1 MSVAPNPHAN
11 RRVAFAMVGVVA
23 VMVGM
28 AYAAVPLYRIF
39 CQVTGYGGTTGQAA
53 SAPTQ
58 IGDRVITVRFDANTA
73 GTDMPW
79 RFEPVVPSMSVRVG
93 EEHLAFYRARN
104 PSQIAITGTAT
115 FNVTPHL
122 AGAYFR
128 KIACFCFSEQR
139 LEAGESV
146 DMPVSFF
153 VDPDIV
159 NDPNLRELKTITLSY
174 TFFKSKKEES
184 GPITARVPASGAA
197 PAPN

>member
-1 MSVAPNPHAN
+1 MSLAPNPRAN
-11 RRVAFAMVGVVA
+11 RRVAFTMAGLVV

-53 SAPTQ
+53 SAPAQ
-58 IGDRVITVRFDANTA
+58 VGERVMTVRFDANTA

-79 RFEPVVPSMSVRVG
+79 RFEPVVPSMTVRVG

-104 PSQIAITGTAT
+104 PSQTAITGTAT

-153 VDPDIV
+153 VDPEIV
-159 NDPNLRELKTITLSY
+159 NDPNLRDVRTITLSY

-184 GPITARVPASGAA
+184 GAITARVPAGGAA
-197 PAPN
+197 PSTN